1 MFPFFSF
8 FKFNTYISALSIIL
22 TLGQLLLDIF
32 LLCAVMLIESLESV
46 IRKIPSEQAVM
57 FSGGLDSGVLAA
69 ISKKYF
75 TPILYTVGVENSH
88 DLSAGEQGA
97 QEVGLPWMGIT
108 LTDELII
115 EECCKVLKLA
125 DLSPLELSFELP
137 LQIIASRI
145 EEENIISGQGA
156 DELFGG
162 YSRYS
167 EMSADEA
174 ESSMKKDYESLFT
187 NTVIKENLIASAYQ
201 KTLWRPFLDAQVA
214 EIALSIPISEKISQG
229 VNKIPL
235 RNLAAELGLNVI
247 SMRGKKAAQYGS
259 GIMKSL
265 KSSAKRS
272 NLTLNEYITLLKKE
286 NI

>member
-1 MFPFFSF
+1 M
-8 FKFNTYISALSIIL
+8 
-22 TLGQLLLDIF
+22 LLD
-32 LLCAVMLIESLESV
+32 ALESV
-46 IRKIPSEQAVM
+46 IKDIPSSQAVM

-75 TPILYTVGVENSH
+75 TPILYTVGVEDSH

-97 QEVGLPWMGIT
+97 QEVGLPWIGIT

-115 EECCKVLKLA
+115 EECCKALKLA

-137 LQIIASRI
+137 LQIVASRI
-145 EEENIISGQGA
+145 EEQNILSGQGA

-174 ESSMKKDYESLFT
+174 ESSLKKDYDGLFT

-214 EIALSIPISEKISQG
+214 ETALSIPISEKISNG

-235 RNLAAELGLNVI
+235 RNLAAELSLSVI
-247 SMRGKKAAQYGS
+247 SARGKKAAQYGS

-265 KSSAKRS
+265 KSSAKKS

>member
-1 MFPFFSF
+1 M
-8 FKFNTYISALSIIL
+8 
-22 TLGQLLLDIF
+22 LL
-32 LLCAVMLIESLESV
+32 ESLESV
-46 IRKIPSEQAVM
+46 IKKIPSEQAVM
-57 FSGGLDSGVLAA
+57 FSGGLDSGVLAV

-75 TPILYTVGVENSH
+75 TPMLYTVGMENSH
-88 DLSAGEQGA
+88 DLLAGEQGA
-97 QEVGLPWMGIT
+97 QEVGLPWTGII

-115 EECCKVLKLA
+115 EECCKALKLA

-137 LQIIASRI
+137 LQIVASRI
-145 EEENIISGQGA
+145 DEKNIISGQGA

-174 ESSMKKDYESLFT
+174 ESDMKKDYNYLFA
-187 NTVIKENLIASAYQ
+187 NTVVKENMIAAAYD
-201 KTLWRPFLDAQVA
+201 KTLHRPFLDMCVA
-214 EIALSIPISEKISQG
+214 EVALSIPISEKIFGG

-235 RNLAAELGLNVI
+235 RNLAAELGLATI
-247 SMRGKKAAQYGS
+247 SSKGKKAAQYGS

-265 KSSAKRS
+265 KSSAKKR
-272 NLTLNEYITLLKKE
+272 NLTLTEYITSLKKE